1 MGGTKK
7 EILKRVELRNK
18 KASFEYHFLETYT
31 AGIVLRGTEIKSVRM
46 SKVNLQDAYC
56 LLMNGELFIRNMH
69 ISEYEM
75 GNLRNHEPKADRKLL
90 LKKTEI
96 NRLEK
101 KLKDQGNTIVP
112 IKLFINDKGLA
123 KIEIALARGKKLFD
137 KRESIK
143 EKDIKRSQDRGGDL

>member
-112 IKLFINDKGLA
+112 IKLFINEKGLA

-143 EKDIKRSQDRGGDL
+143 EKDIKRSQERGGE